1 MDGTKTYDEFEAY
14 EQLPVSSQRTFPPAP
29 FPRKYVHCVI
39 DDLYY
44 VVEAVHALRAAG
56 YDARDIH
63 VMACWDF
70 VEAVE
75 RRQQQQ
81 SFLSKVLT
89 GLCSFIDEDFIDAYL
104 HEALRGH
111 HILAV
116 RLSRNEQ
123 REQVRDVLTL
133 HYARLMK
140 YVDTWTVTDL
150 PPSPEQVEQRISS
163 RGEGL

>member
-1 MDGTKTYDEFEAY
+1 LNGAKTYDEFEAY
-14 EQLPVSSQRTFPPAP
+14 EQLPVSSQRTFPAAP

-39 DDLYY
+39 DDLSY

-56 YDARDIH
+56 YDAGDIH
-63 VMACWDF
+63 VMASWDF
-70 VEAVE
+70 VEALA
-75 RRQQQQ
+75 RRQQRQ
-81 SFLSKVLT
+81 SRLSKALT
-89 GLCSFIDEDFIDAYL
+89 CLCSFMDEGFGNAYL
-104 HEALRGH
+104 HEAIRGH

-123 REQVRDVLTL
+123 MEQVRDILAL

-150 PPSPEQVEQRISS
+150 PPSPKQVEQRISS
-163 RGEGL
+163 RGGGL